1 MTMMDEQLI
10 RDALEG
16 IAASIDVPE
25 GSLDRI
31 LAAMREPVGGMVGEQ
46 EPAGGAGGL
55 YRDDGDLERTRETD
69 AVSQVEHYSGWR
81 EPEEMYPEEFGQ
93 EEPEFEESS
102 NGPARSGRRRR
113 RSVALAGGIAAALLA
128 VLALSLTA
136 VPTFLGKREI
146 PQAGPAGPVRHVA
159 SAPSNGAAHY
169 MQLGLGPT
177 SGASGRSAPSQS
189 SSLPSSVGKP
199 AKIEQ
204 TGSLDLVVG
213 KGKLDATISK
223 LTALATGNGGFVSS
237 SQASTGSGEA
247 PSGNVTLQVPVG
259 SFDMVLKQASSLG
272 KVNSVTTNATD
283 VTAQYV
289 NLQEQISA
297 LQASKQQYLTIM
309 TRATSVSDIL
319 AVQSQLN
326 NVDSQIQQL
335 QGQLQVM
342 TSETTYSTLSVSVT
356 EAEAPFQHKPAPRP
370 ASGIVKALHEA
381 VGGFVGGVEGL
392 LSASGSIIFGLLV
405 VLAIVAFG
413 RLFWRGIRRRQI

>member
-10 RDALEG
+10 RDAL
-16 IAASIDVPE
+16 ADLATDIDVPE

-31 LAAMREPVGGMVGEQ
+31 LAAIREPVGGMAGEQ
-46 EPAGGAGGL
+46 ESAGADG
-55 YRDDGDLERTRETD
+55 GDLERARETVT
-69 AVSQVEHYSGWR
+69 ASQAEHYSGWR
-81 EPEEMYPEEFGQ
+81 EPEEMHSEEFGQ
-93 EEPEFEESS
+93 EEPEFEESL
-102 NGPARSGRRRR
+102 NGPVRSGRHRR
-113 RSVALAGGIAAALLA
+113 RSIALAGGIAAALLA
-128 VLALSLTA
+128 VLALRLAA
-136 VPTFLGKREI
+136 VPTFLAKREST
-146 PQAGPAGPVRHVA
+146 QAGSVARAA
-159 SAPSNGAAHY
+159 SAPSNGAAHFY
-169 MQLGLGPT
+169 GAN
-177 SGASGRSAPSQS
+177 SASGRSTPSQS
-189 SSLPSSVGKP
+189 SALPSTVGKP
-199 AKIEQ
+199 ARIEQ

-213 KGKLDATISK
+213 KGKLDATISR

-237 SQASTGSGEA
+237 SQASTGSGET

-259 SFDMVLKQASSLG
+259 SFDMVLKQVSSLG

-356 EAEAPFQHKPAPRP
+356 EVETSSAPRP
-370 ASGIVKALHEA
+370 AGGIVKALHEA

-405 VLAIVAFG
+405 VLAIVALG
-413 RLFWRGIRRRQI
+413 RFTWRGIRRRQI